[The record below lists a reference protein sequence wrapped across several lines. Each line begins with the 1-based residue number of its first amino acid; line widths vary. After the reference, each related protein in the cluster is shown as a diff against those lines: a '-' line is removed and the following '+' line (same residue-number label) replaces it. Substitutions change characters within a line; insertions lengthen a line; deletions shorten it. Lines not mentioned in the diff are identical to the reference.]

1 MCDRYSYILPDS
13 SLKSHRKRRKVINIT
28 IFHMLNLVVQNGV
41 GLRKMNVKDIIF
53 RLQRRRQ
60 QKHRQNAY
68 YGPQRFA
75 T

>member
-1 MCDRYSYILPDS
+1 MASACEIERQR
-13 SLKSHRKRRKVINIT
+13 H
-28 IFHMLNLVVQNGV
+28 H
-41 GLRKMNVKDIIF
+41 F

-68 YGPQRFA
+68 YGPQRFV